1 LKEKVKGKNNMEDF
15 KISIA
20 QLITSLVNYVP
31 RAVSAIV
38 ILLSGIWII
47 RLTVRKL
54 RSALV
59 KGKLDNSWAPFFTSS
74 TNAILYILLIL
85 SVASIVG
92 IETTSFIA
100 VLGAIGLAIGLA
112 LQGSFSNFAGGMMI
126 LLFKPLKIGEYIQAN
141 GVIGQVTEIQL
152 FQTTLKTYDN
162 KIIIL
167 PNGLLSNNMI
177 INFSR
182 SKTRL
187 VEWVFSIGYEDN
199 IELARKLINDEI
211 FTDSRILNKTNPFIS
226 ITALTESTV
235 NITVRAEV
243 KQNDYWDV
251 LYLYFEK
258 VKVRFDKE
266 GIHFPF
272 PQREV
277 HIIEGKPENKK

>member
-1 LKEKVKGKNNMEDF
+1 MEDF
-15 KISIA
+15 KTSTA
-20 QLITSLVNYVP
+20 QLITSLVDFAP
-31 RAVSAIV
+31 RIVSALV
-38 ILLSGIWII
+38 ILLFGIWII
-47 RLTVRKL
+47 KFIIRKL
-54 RSALV
+54 RSFLV
-59 KGKLDNSWAPFFTSS
+59 KGKLDNSWAPFFTSATS
-74 TNAILYILLIL
+74 ALMYIMLFL

-112 LQGSFSNFAGGMMI
+112 LQGSFSNFAGGVMI

-141 GVIGQVTEIQL
+141 GVVGRVTEIQL
-152 FQTTLKTYDN
+152 FQTTLQTYDN

-177 INFSR
+177 INYSR
-182 SKTRL
+182 SKTRF

-199 IELARKLINDEI
+199 IGQARKLIIDEI
-211 FTDSRILNKTNPFIS
+211 FTDSRVLTKSDPFIS
-226 ITALTESTV
+226 VTALTESTV

-243 KQNDYWDV
+243 KQNDYYDV
-251 LYLYFEK
+251 LYQYLEN

-272 PQREV
+272 PQQDIHV
-277 HIIEGKPENKK
+277 IEGIKAKK

>member
-1 LKEKVKGKNNMEDF
+1 M
-15 KISIA
+15 
-20 QLITSLVNYVP
+20 
-31 RAVSAIV
+31 
-38 ILLSGIWII
+38 
-47 RLTVRKL
+47 
-54 RSALV
+54 
-59 KGKLDNSWAPFFTSS
+59 
-74 TNAILYILLIL
+74 YILLIL
-85 SVASIVG
+85 SVASIIG

-100 VLGAIGLAIGLA
+100 VQGAIGLAIGLA
-112 LQGSFSNFAGGMMI
+112 LQGSFSNFAGGVMI

-141 GVIGQVTEIQL
+141 GIFGYVTEIQL

-187 VEWVFSIGYEDN
+187 VEWVFCIGYEDD
-199 IELARKLINDEI
+199 IEQARKLIIDEI
-211 FTDSRILNKTNPFIS
+211 FADDRVINKTNPFIS
-226 ITALTESTV
+226 VTALTESTV

-251 LYLYFEK
+251 LYQYLEK
-258 VKVRFDKE
+258 VKVRFDLE

-272 PQREV
+272 PQQDIHILDDSHESQKEV
-277 HIIEGKPENKK
+277 KSQ

>member
-1 LKEKVKGKNNMEDF
+1 MEDF
-15 KISIA
+15 KSSII
-20 QLITSLVNYVP
+20 QLISVLVNFAP
-31 RAVSAIV
+31 RIVSAILV
-38 ILLSGIWII
+38 FLVGIWII
-47 RLTVRKL
+47 KVVVRKL
-54 RSALV
+54 RLVLV
-59 KGKLDNSWAPFFTSS
+59 KGKMDNSWAPFFTSATS
-74 TNAILYILLIL
+74 ATLSIMLIL
-85 SVASIVG
+85 TVASIVG

-112 LQGSFSNFAGGMMI
+112 LQGSFSNFAGGVMI
-126 LLFKPLKIGEYIQAN
+126 LMFKPLKIGEFIQAN
-141 GVIGQVTEIQL
+141 GIIGCVTEIQL

-199 IELARKLINDEI
+199 IEQARILIIDEI
-211 FTDSRILNKTNPFIS
+211 FTDDRVINKATPFIS
-226 ITALTESTV
+226 VTALTESTV

-243 KQNDYWDV
+243 KQSDYWDV
-251 LYLYFEK
+251 LYQYLEN
-258 VKVRFDKE
+258 VKVRFDRE

-272 PQREV
+272 PQRDIHV
-277 HIIEGKPENKK
+277 IGGNPENKI

>member
-1 LKEKVKGKNNMEDF
+1 MEDF
-15 KISIA
+15 KSSTA

-31 RAVSAIV
+31 RAISAII
-38 ILLSGIWII
+38 ILLLGIWII
-47 RLTVRKL
+47 RLTVRRLK
-54 RSALV
+54 SALV
-59 KGKLDNSWAPFFTSS
+59 KGTLDNSWAPFFTSA
-74 TNAILYILLIL
+74 TNAILYVLLIL

-100 VLGAIGLAIGLA
+100 VLGAVGLAIGLA
-112 LQGSFSNFAGGMMI
+112 LQGSFSNFAGGVMI

-141 GVIGQVTEIQL
+141 GIIGHVTEIQL
-152 FQTTLKTYDN
+152 FQTTLQSYDN
-162 KIIIL
+162 KFIIL

-199 IELARKLINDEI
+199 IEQARKLIINEI
-211 FTDSRILNKTNPFIS
+211 FTDDRVLNKTKPFICV
-226 ITALTESTV
+226 TALTESTV

-243 KQNDYWDV
+243 NQKDYWDV
-251 LYLYFEK
+251 LYQYLEK
-258 VKVRFDKE
+258 VKIRFDLE

-272 PQREV
+272 PQKDI
-277 HIIEGKPENKK
+277 HIIEPNQGTKK

>member
-1 LKEKVKGKNNMEDF
+1 MEEF
-15 KISIA
+15 KTSTA
-20 QLITSLVNYVP
+20 QLITYLVNYAP
-31 RAVSAIV
+31 RVISALI
-38 ILLSGIWII
+38 ILLLGIWII
-47 RLTVRKL
+47 KITVRKL
-54 RSALV
+54 RSVLV
-59 KGKLDNSWAPFFTSS
+59 KGKLDNSWAPFLTSA
-74 TNAILYILLIL
+74 TNALMYIILIL

-112 LQGSFSNFAGGMMI
+112 LQGSFSNFAGGVMI

-141 GVIGQVTEIQL
+141 GVVGRVTEIQL
-152 FQTTLKTYDN
+152 FQTTLQTYDN
-162 KIIIL
+162 KIVIL

-177 INFSR
+177 INYSR

-199 IELARKLINDEI
+199 IEEARKLITDEI
-211 FTDSRILNKTNPFIS
+211 FTDSRVINKSNPFIS
-226 ITALTESTV
+226 VTALTESTV

-251 LYLYFEK
+251 LYQYLEK

-272 PQREV
+272 PQQDIHVIDE
-277 HIIEGKPENKK
+277 IKAKK